1 MATPTPEWVQRVVAQ
16 HILSIPPYVPGKPRA
31 ELERELGIT
40 DSVKMASNENP
51 LGPSPLA
58 VQAMERYLREIHVY
72 PESSAPVL
80 RSALAGRLGVSEDA
94 VILGNGSDEIM
105 LLAAHVFV
113 RPGDEAVIGEHT
125 FSMYR
130 IVVEA
135 FGGVVKPVPFTNHRF
150 DVEAL
155 AAAVTP
161 RTRLLFLANPNSPT
175 GTSVSRAEF
184 ERLLA
189 SLPREGIVVVMDEA
203 YGEYVRDA
211 DVPRGLDYMAAGVPL
226 IVLRTFSKIYGLAG
240 LRVGYGVSEPW
251 LLELLNRVRPPF
263 NVNAVAQVAAAAALE
278 DEDHLE
284 RSRRN
289 NEKGLT
295 YLEAELTRLGVE
307 VIPSQANFIA
317 FCLGRNA
324 KPVYEALLR
333 QGVIVRH
340 LASFGME
347 RCIRVTIGTDDDNRR
362 FIAALERVLQQA
374 LDEKR

>member
-1 MATPTPEWVQRVVAQ
+1 MSPQTPRWVQRVVPE
-16 HILSIPPYVPGKPRA
+16 HVLSIPPYVPGKPRA
-31 ELERELGIT
+31 ELEREFGII

-51 LGPSPLA
+51 LGPSPRA
-58 VQAMERYLREIHVY
+58 VEAIGRYVRGLHVY
-72 PESSAPVL
+72 PESSAPAL
-80 RSALAGRLGVSEDA
+80 RTALARRLGVSEQA

-135 FGGVVKPVPFTNHRF
+135 FGGLVKSVPFKNHRF

-161 RTRLLFLANPNSPT
+161 RTRLLFIANPNNPT
-175 GTSVSRAEF
+175 GTVVSREEF
-184 ERLLA
+184 EFLLE

-203 YGEYVRDA
+203 YGEYVRDG
-211 DVPRGLDYMAAGVPL
+211 DVPRALNYVRAGVPL

-251 LLELLNRVRPPF
+251 LIELLNRVRPPF
-263 NVNAVAQVAAAAALE
+263 NVNSMAQIAAVAALE
-278 DEDHLE
+278 DEDHVRL
-284 RSRRN
+284 SRLT
-289 NEKGLT
+289 NEAGMQ
-295 YLEAELTRLGVE
+295 YLEAELKRLGLE
-307 VIPSQANFIA
+307 VIPSQANFIT
-317 FCLGRNA
+317 FCLERNA

-333 QGVIVRH
+333 KGVIVRH

-347 RCIRVTIGTDDDNRR
+347 RYIRVTVGREAENRR
-362 FIAALERVLQQA
+362 FIGALEQIL
-374 LDEKR
+374 